1 MNEVTFGIAVLLATG
16 LLCAKIVQLIRLP
29 SVTGFILAGLVLGPS
44 GFGLL
49 TMESIGHRLDHFTQ
63 IALMLI
69 AFAIGE
75 HIELRKPGSVAKD
88 VD

>member
-1 MNEVTFGIAVLLATG
+1 MNEVTFGRAVLLATG
-16 LLCAKIVQLIRLP
+16 LLCAKIVRLIRLP
-29 SVTGFILAGLVLGPS
+29 PVIGFIPAALVPGPS
-44 GFGLL
+44 GLGLL
-49 TMESIGHRLDHFTQ
+49 TMESIGHRLDQFTR

-88 VD
+88 VG